1 MVYIDTSVWVAL
13 LCFENKAGAIKK
25 ILTHQN
31 MLSVCCSDWIRTEL
45 MSALSIKYRRGEL
58 DLDTLHVLHQTIDG
72 LARNGSHW
80 PTPLAIDFQT
90 ASHLCSDPNTKLRAG
105 DALHLAIAK
114 RLKCSQFFSLDD
126 VLNANA
132 QALGF
137 RVVELVVSP

>member
-13 LCFENKAGAIKK
+13 LCFESNAAAIKK
-25 ILTHQN
+25 ILAHQN
-31 MLSVCCSDWIRTEL
+31 MLSVCCSDWVKTEL

-90 ASHLCSDPNTKLRAG
+90 ASHLCADPNTKLRAG

-126 VLNANA
+126 ALNANA
-132 QALGF
+132 RALG
-137 RVVELVVSP
+137 LHCITI